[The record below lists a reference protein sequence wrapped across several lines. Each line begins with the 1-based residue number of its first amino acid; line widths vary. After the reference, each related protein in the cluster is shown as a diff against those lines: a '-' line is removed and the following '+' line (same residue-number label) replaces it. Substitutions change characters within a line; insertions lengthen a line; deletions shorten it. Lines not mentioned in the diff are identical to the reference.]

1 MGIDSSSK
9 PNNSLTVNETCTMG
23 MIVKTTYRVR
33 SGQKASFL
41 ADFSVI
47 ANATRAAPACD
58 WIYVV
63 EDEEAETVEV
73 MSCWQSEAGF
83 DDHLRWRIE
92 TNLWRDIETK
102 YIDGEPEFKMLPIM
116 FRFA

>member
-1 MGIDSSSK
+1 MG
-9 PNNSLTVNETCTMG
+9 L
-23 MIVKTTYRVR
+23 IVKTTYRVR
-33 SGQKASFL
+33 RGKRASFL

-47 ANATRAAPACD
+47 AAATRAAPACD

-63 EDEEAETVEV
+63 EDDEEDTIEV

-92 TNLWRDIETK
+92 TERWRELETK
-102 YIDGEPEFKMLPIM
+102 YIEGEPDIKLLPVM
-116 FRFA
+116 FRFV

>member
-1 MGIDSSSK
+1 M
-9 PNNSLTVNETCTMG
+9 SL
-23 MIVKTTYRVR
+23 IVKTTYDVR
-33 SGQKASFL
+33 EGMRASFL

-47 ANATRAAPACD
+47 ASATRAAPACE

-63 EDEEAETVEV
+63 EDEENDKIEV

-92 TNLWRDIETK
+92 TDRWRELEIK
-102 YIDGEPEFKMLPIM
+102 YINGEPEIKLMPIM
-116 FRFA
+116 FRFF

>member
-1 MGIDSSSK
+1 M
-9 PNNSLTVNETCTMG
+9 SL
-23 MIVKTTYRVR
+23 IVKTTYDVR
-33 SGQKASFL
+33 EGMRASFL

-47 ANATRAAPACD
+47 ASATRAAPACE

-63 EDEEAETVEV
+63 EDEENDKIEV

-92 TNLWRDIETK
+92 TDRWRELEIK
-102 YIDGEPEFKMLPIM
+102 YINGDPEIKLMPIM
-116 FRFA
+116 FRFF

>member
-1 MGIDSSSK
+1 M
-9 PNNSLTVNETCTMG
+9 SL
-23 MIVKTTYRVR
+23 IVKTTYDVR
-33 SGQKASFL
+33 EGMRASFL

-47 ANATRAAPACD
+47 ASATRAAPACE

-63 EDEEAETVEV
+63 EDEENDKIEV

-92 TNLWRDIETK
+92 TDRWRELEIK
-102 YIDGEPEFKMLPIM
+102 YISGEPEIKLMPIM
-116 FRFA
+116 FRFF